1 MGAATM
7 LRKIL
12 AIVLGMV
19 IGSVVNMMFVQLSNS
34 VYPLPEGVDPN
45 DFEAFK
51 AYVEAHGLPTG
62 VLLIVL
68 IAHAGGSFASGFVCG
83 AIVKK
88 PWYFAAALLGILW
101 TAGGVAMLL
110 MLPSPIWF
118 AITDVAFYI
127 PAALF
132 GTWAGGRLIGGATP
146 ASPAD

>member
-45 DFEAFK
+45 DFEACK

-68 IAHAGGSFASGFVCG
+68 IAHAGGRDELP
-83 AIVKK
+83 IVRDAYT
-88 PWYFAAALLGILW
+88 PTPVW
-101 TAGGVAMLL
+101 
-110 MLPSPIWF
+110 S
-118 AITDVAFYI
+118 ITVERTRKTKHDPHVTFRI
-127 PAALF
+127 KL
-132 GTWAGGRLIGGATP
+132 
-146 ASPAD
+146 